1 MDSPREQAAGA
12 PILVTRAVTVSYLIV
27 AGALIL
33 SAWLHLASLFVTV
46 LFALFALK
54 KLHFVQRKWLAV
66 TLFLVLVVAALYGF
80 GFFCHRAFKE
90 LPAIVEKVIPRVVQ
104 YADNHGIDLP
114 FSDLNDLKEAAPNMA
129 RESIGYLGNFVRLA
143 TKESVMLLAGIIIA
157 IGIFLNSK
165 PKDAQGIGENLYT
178 HYETAIRNQFSAFYQ
193 SFETVMGAQLL
204 ISLIN
209 TVATAIFVLSTSM
222 VPYAG
227 IVIPL
232 TFICGLLPI
241 VGNLISNTLI
251 VGIAL
256 GLVSPQMALGALVF
270 LVGIHKLEYLLNSK
284 IIGGRILH
292 PMWLTLTGLILGESL
307 MGIPGVIL
315 APVILNYLKVE
326 GSRYALSA
334 QQAASV
340 EP

>member
-1 MDSPREQAAGA
+1 MHSSDPQATS
-12 PILVTRAVTVSYLIV
+12 LLTRSIGMSYLVI
-27 AGALIL
+27 AGILIL

-46 LFALFALK
+46 LFALFALE
-54 KLHFVQRKWLAV
+54 KLNFSHRKWLAI

-80 GFFCHRAFKE
+80 GFFCHRAIRD
-90 LPAIVEKVIPRVVQ
+90 LPKIVADVIPKMVK

-114 FSDLNDLKEAAPNMA
+114 FSDLDDIKEAAPNMA
-129 RESIGYLGNFVRLA
+129 RDSIGYLGNFAKLA
-143 TKESVMLLAGIIIA
+143 TKESLMLLAGIVVA
-157 IGIFLNSK
+157 IGIFVNSA
-165 PKDAQGIGENLYT
+165 PKGPPGNLYAQ
-178 HYETAIRNQFSAFYQ
+178 YEAAIQSRFRAFYR

-209 TVATAIFVLSTSM
+209 TIATAVFVLSTSM
-222 VPYAG
+222 LPYAG

-251 VGIAL
+251 VGIAF

-270 LVGIHKLEYLLNSK
+270 LVVIHKMEYFFNSK
-284 IIGGRILH
+284 IIGSRILH
-292 PMWLTLTGLILGESL
+292 PMWLTLIGLILGESL

-315 APVILNYLKVE
+315 APVILNFLKVE
-326 GSRYALSA
+326 GSRYPVGEP
-334 QQAASV
+334 QQ
-340 EP
+340 